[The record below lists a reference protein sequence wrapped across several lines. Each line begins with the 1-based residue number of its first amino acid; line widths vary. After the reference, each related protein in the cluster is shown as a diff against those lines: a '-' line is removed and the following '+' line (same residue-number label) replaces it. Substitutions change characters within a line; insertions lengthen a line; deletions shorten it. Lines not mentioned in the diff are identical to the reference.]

1 MSKPIYICGHRNPD
15 TDSICSA
22 LAYAELKTKLGFQ
35 VQPKRL
41 GAINRETAFVL
52 SHFGVEPPELLTTVR
67 TQISDL
73 SMDIIPPASPDIS
86 IQKAWT
92 LMKKN
97 NCKSIPVTDGEGQL
111 LGVVTLSDIANK
123 YLDTLE
129 TPILANSRTPLHN
142 IIDTLSATRIET
154 ADQPDQP
161 TENFIVTGKAI
172 VGAMSPDALDPYI
185 EPGDIV
191 ILGDRQD
198 SQLKSIEK
206 GAACLIITGNHT
218 VSDRVVK
225 LARAKGCAL
234 LRTPCDTFTAARLI
248 NQSTPIGYVMSQDNL
263 ITFDIEDYVDVTKDK
278 MLETRFRS
286 YPVLDGERVKGFIS
300 RYHLI
305 TSRHKQVIL
314 LDHNEKSQTV
324 DGIEQAEILE
334 IIDHHRLGDLQT
346 ESPITFKNDTVGSTA
361 TIIANLYFEHGISP
375 TTKIAGI
382 LCAAIL
388 SDTLKFKSPTC
399 THIDRATA
407 RRLAAIASLDIDTFA
422 AAMFASASS
431 LQNRTPQDILAQ
443 DLKEFNIDGHKIAVA
458 QINSSDTETLTTLRP
473 NLIAHMEKQA
483 HTQNYELLLLLIT
496 DIIEESSE
504 CLAVGDKRD
513 LIAQAFNV
521 SPPTDANPT
530 ILPGI
535 VSRKKQVIPPL
546 AAALRNK

>member
-1 MSKPIYICGHRNPD
+1 MSQPIYICGHRNPD
-15 TDSICSA
+15 TDSICSS
-22 LAYAELKTKLGFQ
+22 LAYAELKTRLGFQ
-35 VQPKRL
+35 VQPMRL
-41 GAINRETAFVL
+41 GPLNRETAFVL
-52 SHFGVEPPELLTTVR
+52 SHFGLAPPQLLTTVR

-86 IQKAWT
+86 IQRAWT

-97 NCKSIPVTDGEGQL
+97 NCKVLPVTDGDGQL

-142 IIDTLSATRIET
+142 IIDTLGATQMEG
-154 ADQPDQP
+154 Q
-161 TENFIVTGKAI
+161 EGFIVTGKAV

-185 EPGDIV
+185 DPGDIV

-198 SQLKSIEK
+198 SQIKSIEK

-218 VSDRVVK
+218 ITDRVVK
-225 LARAKGCAL
+225 LARTKNCAL
-234 LRTPCDTFTAARLI
+234 LSTPCDTFTAARLI
-248 NQSTPIGYVMSQDNL
+248 NQSAPIGHIMTQDNL

-286 YPVLDGERVKGFIS
+286 YPVLDGEHIRGFIS

-305 TSRHKQVIL
+305 TSRRKQVIL

-361 TIIANLYFEHGISP
+361 TMIANLYFEHGISP
-375 TTKIAGI
+375 APKIAGI
-382 LCAAIL
+382 LCAAII

-399 THIDRATA
+399 THNDRAIA
-407 RRLAAIASLDIDTFA
+407 MRLAGIASLDIDAFA

-431 LQNRTPQDILAQ
+431 LRDRTPQDILAQ
-443 DLKEFNIDGHKIAVA
+443 DLKEFIFDGHKIAVA
-458 QINSSDTETLTTLRP
+458 QINSSDTATLATIRTEL
-473 NLIAHMEKQA
+473 NAYMEQQA
-483 HTQNYELLLLLIT
+483 QTQGYELLLLLIT

-504 CLAVGDKRD
+504 CLAAGDKKD
-513 LIAQAFNV
+513 LIPQAFKAA
-521 SPPTDANPT
+521 SQTSGPI

-546 AAALRNK
+546 AAVLRNL